1 MYLLA
6 NGLEHAKTACFSSY
20 KTDWLHDNWVMRRQ
34 NGFLHSLHFFAT
46 GRLIALLFWQLGRLR
61 MIKKKALL
69 DFLRWLARQK
79 THKTLSFNS
88 RWKQFCFYSRR
99 VSCGSRQS
107 SILFEPLSTTHKYD
121 GQCRTWA
128 IMPTFNAR
136 KRKDYTEVFQAG
148 KRLSGSEYVC
158 QCVCRFWVCWRG
170 DFLKQSEGSD
180 PGTRRSEGVK

>member
-34 NGFLHSLHFFAT
+34 NGFLHSLHFFFCHRQVDSASILAAWT
-46 GRLIALLFWQLGRLR
+46 SEDDKEKSTPGLFKVARTPKNSQNTFILLAV
-61 MIKKKALL
+61 KAILFF
-69 DFLRWLARQK
+69 FL
-79 THKTLSFNS
+79 HK
-88 RWKQFCFYSRR
+88 RR

-107 SILFEPLSTTHKYD
+107 SILFEALSTTQKYD
-121 GQCRTWA
+121 GHCRTWA

-158 QCVCRFWVCWRG
+158 
-170 DFLKQSEGSD
+170 
-180 PGTRRSEGVK
+180 